1 MKEEQI
7 EVSATTVEQAIEKA
21 EEQLGVSR
29 DQFEVTV
36 IREAN
41 SEIIGTGNEETV
53 IKVELLATQENNT
66 QVAIETLETLLR
78 LMEIPSTVEVS
89 GNEARISLDIEGDDL
104 GILIG
109 KHGQTLDCLQ
119 YIVRLIVS
127 QRVKTWVPLNID
139 VCGYRKRRYDSL
151 DEMAWRLAEQ
161 VKIRKHSIILDP
173 MPPAE
178 RRIIHLALTDHPDV
192 ITHSTG
198 EGMDRRVVISFR
210 RS

>member
-1 MKEEQI
+1 MKEEEMEI
-7 EVSATTVEQAIEKA
+7 TAATVEQAIEKA

-29 DQFEVTV
+29 DQLAVTV
-36 IREAN
+36 IREGK
-41 SEIIGTGNEETV
+41 SGILGIGGEEAV
-53 IKVELLATQENNT
+53 VKVELLATQGKDT
-66 QVAIETLETLLR
+66 QVAVEVLETLLR
-78 LMEIPSTVEVS
+78 LMGLTGTVDMSEKETRV
-89 GNEARISLDIEGDDL
+89 ALDIEGDDL

-109 KHGQTLDCLQ
+109 RHGQTLDCLE
-119 YIVRLIVS
+119 YVVRLIVS
-127 QRVKTWVPLNID
+127 ERVKTWLPLNVD

-161 VKIRKHSIILDP
+161 VKARQSSIALDP

-192 ITHSTG
+192 VTHSTG
-198 EGMDRRVVISFR
+198 EGVDRKVVISLK